1 MPIDLGGNWPT
12 AKEWDEY
19 WKREVENLEYNCKDK
34 ILDKI
39 DRWEYK
45 RIALFGFAPM
55 PLLVKLGTML
65 NNKHEVVVYQK
76 QRSGGWK
83 WLQEKIHTDYII
95 NRPEDPRLKPVL
107 VLSLSFPIAERIKK
121 HNPNA
126 SIWEMTIDTPNPEFL
141 KSKQQLYDLAAKL
154 SCFWMTLL
162 RLPTINPWIFTFLC
176 QLLVLLSLVES
187 GCRKQIV
194 H

>member
-1 MPIDLGGNWPT
+1 MPT

-45 RIALFGFAPM
+45 RIALFSFAPM
-55 PLLVKLGTML
+55 PLLVKLGTLL
-65 NNKHEVVVYQK
+65 NNKHEVEVFQK
-76 QRSGGWK
+76 QRSGGWR
-83 WLQEKIHTDYII
+83 WLQEEIHTDYII
-95 NRPEDPRLKPVL
+95 NRPKYTQSVPVL

-126 SIWEMTIDTPNPEFL
+126 SIWEITIDTPNPDFL
-141 KSKQQLYDLAAKL
+141 KSKQQSPLA
-154 SCFWMTLL
+154 S
-162 RLPTINPWIFTFLC
+162 LPFRTCCLC
-176 QLLVLLSLVES
+176 
-187 GCRKQIV
+187 